1 MAELATRG
9 VGSVVKLRGIFILPL
24 IAELA
29 TRGVGSVV
37 KLRGIFILPVGA
49 AILGEL

>member
-9 VGSVVKLRGIFILPL
+9 VGPVVKLR
-24 IAELA
+24 A
-29 TRGVGSVV
+29 
-37 KLRGIFILPVGA
+37 IFILPVGA